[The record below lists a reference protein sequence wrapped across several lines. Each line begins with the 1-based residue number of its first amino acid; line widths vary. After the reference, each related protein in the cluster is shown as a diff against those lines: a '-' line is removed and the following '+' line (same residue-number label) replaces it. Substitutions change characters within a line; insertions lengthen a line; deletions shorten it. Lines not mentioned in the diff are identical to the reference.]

1 MTRPVRSGEAGST
14 GAAAGAMAPGD
25 ELGAA
30 RFVSEPPPAPPA
42 RRLSDWRL
50 SPGRMR
56 LLALLSALATGVV
69 IWAGLSRED
78 TSGLAA
84 AVAHH
89 NRLLAAAAAA
99 SAPSQPAPGANAF
112 SGELAPSPPLSPE
125 APQASE
131 PGPAAAPAAAPAAGA
146 PSGVG
151 SQGQEQAAGKPSP
164 ATPSPTSA
172 PTASAAPAE
181 TAIKHVFVITLA
193 SPGYEQTWGAG
204 SVAPYL
210 TTQLRPQGTLLSNYY
225 AIGHLDLPNYIAM
238 ISGQPPNAQ
247 TTADCETFAQFP
259 ASSKVDANGVLEAPG
274 CVYPVS
280 VLTLADQLTSTRRHW
295 RGYIED
301 LSNGPRPVQSCRHP
315 STDQPDETLLARPG
329 DAYAARH
336 NPFVYF
342 HSLLDL
348 GDCASDD
355 LPLTQLAS
363 DLASPAKTPNYAFIA
378 PNLCHDGTEAPC
390 LDGSPGGLRAAD
402 AFLAEWVPKI
412 LASPAY
418 RTDGLL
424 VITFGDGAPGDSSG
438 CCQGAGAGAPAAPA
452 SGGGRVGALLLS
464 RYVTPG
470 GESATPYNHY
480 SLLRTVEDLFGLP
493 HLADAGEAGVT
504 SFSGDVLKGVFSKR
518 R

>member
-1 MTRPVRSGEAGST
+1 MTSPARSGETGSGGASGGPLPPVDEPQPAFAGT
-14 GAAAGAMAPGD
+14 DAPAAPASRLAG
-25 ELGAA
+25 
-30 RFVSEPPPAPPA
+30 
-42 RRLSDWRL
+42 WRL
-50 SPGRMR
+50 SPARMR

-78 TSGLAA
+78 DTSGLAA
-84 AVAHH
+84 AIAHR
-89 NRLLAAAAAA
+89 NSLLA
-99 SAPSQPAPGANAF
+99 S
-112 SGELAPSPPLSPE
+112 
-125 APQASE
+125 
-131 PGPAAAPAAAPAAGA
+131 AAGA
-146 PSGVG
+146 
-151 SQGQEQAAGKPSP
+151 
-164 ATPSPTSA
+164 
-172 PTASAAPAE
+172 ASAAPSLAATPAE
-181 TAIKHVFVITLA
+181 GSPINGGALEPAPPAVTAPAGESRPPAAPSAATPEPAEPRAQQPLAATSNPAAPAPPSVPAVGSLPTGTPIKHVFVITLA

-204 SVAPYL
+204 SAARYL

-247 TTADCETFAQFP
+247 TSADCSTFAQFP
-259 ASSKVDANGVLEAPG
+259 AGSKVAANGALEAPG

-280 VLTLADQLTSTRRHW
+280 VLTLADQLTSSRRQW

-301 LSNGPRPVQSCRHP
+301 LANGPKPVQSCRHP
-315 STDQPDETLLARPG
+315 TTDQPDETQHARPG

-355 LPLTQLAS
+355 LPLTQLAT
-363 DLASPAKTPNYAFIA
+363 DLASPAKTPNYSFIA
-378 PNLCHDGTEAPC
+378 PNLCHDGSEAPC
-390 LDGSPGGLRAAD
+390 LDGSPGGLQASD
-402 AFLAEWVPKI
+402 AFLAQWVPKI

-418 RTDGLL
+418 RADGLL
-424 VITFGDGAPGDSSG
+424 VITFADGPPGDSSG
-438 CCQGAGAGAPAAPA
+438 CCQSAGAGALAGSA

-464 RYVTPG
+464 RFVTPG
-470 GESATPYNHY
+470 GESTAPYNHY
-480 SLLRTVEDLFGLP
+480 SLLRTVEDIFGLP
-493 HLADAGEAGVT
+493 HLADAGRASVS

>member
-1 MTRPVRSGEAGST
+1 MTRSAQSGEAGST

-25 ELGAA
+25 EPEAA
-30 RFVSEPPPAPPA
+30 RFVSEPPPAPLA
-42 RRLSDWRL
+42 SRLAGWRL

-84 AVAHH
+84 AVAHR
-89 NRLLAAAAAA
+89 NALLASAAAAA
-99 SAPSQPAPGANAF
+99 SAPRPPVPAANAF
-112 SGELAPSPPLSPE
+112 GGELAPPPALSPE
-125 APQASE
+125 APPASE
-131 PGPAAAPAAAPAAGA
+131 SAPAAAPAASA
-146 PSGVG
+146 PSQVE
-151 SQGQEQAAGKPSP
+151 SQGQEQAAGTPSP

-172 PTASAAPAE
+172 PTTSAAPTE

-204 SVAPYL
+204 SAARYL
-210 TTQLRPQGTLLSNYY
+210 TTQLRPKGTLLSNYY

-247 TTADCETFAQFP
+247 TTADCATFAQFP
-259 ASSKVDANGVLEAPG
+259 ASSKVDTNGVLEAPG

-280 VLTLADQLTSTRRHW
+280 VLTLADQLTSTRRQW

-301 LSNGPRPVQSCRHP
+301 LANGPRPVQSCRHP
-315 STDQPDETLLARPG
+315 STDQPDETQHARPG

-363 DLASPAKTPNYAFIA
+363 DLTSPAKTPNYAFIA

-390 LDGSPGGLRAAD
+390 LDGSPGGLQAAD

-412 LASPAY
+412 LDSPAY

-424 VITFGDGAPGDSSG
+424 VITFGDGPPGDSSG
-438 CCQGAGAGAPAAPA
+438 CCQGAGAGAPAGPA

-480 SLLRTVEDLFGLP
+480 SLLRTVEDIFGLH
-493 HLADAGEAGVT
+493 HLADAGLAGVT